1 MLIAIIALLVVG
13 MLFWLWRRS
22 GRAIV
27 LVAAIIWLAYPAV
40 GVRPPDPRTEVNIRV
55 DLLLFYPILL
65 ITGVLGL
72 AFGLASR
79 KSDSESGKL
88 ADQSVER
95 TGSEDSQVCANP
107 APRYF
112 RWLAA
117 LFCVPTPSA
126 PRWQDAWAMGRRWRE
141 EAH

>member
-1 MLIAIIALLVVG
+1 MLIAIIALVVAG

-27 LVAAIIWLAYPAV
+27 LVAAIVWLAYPLWEFALLIIA
-40 GVRPPDPRTEVNIRV
+40 PEVNIRV

-79 KSDSESGKL
+79 KGGAEP
-88 ADQSVER
+88 
-95 TGSEDSQVCANP
+95 GS
-107 APRYF
+107 
-112 RWLAA
+112 
-117 LFCVPTPSA
+117 
-126 PRWQDAWAMGRRWRE
+126 
-141 EAH
+141 